1 MHQTRGSLRN
11 PRNRRR
17 WVPAACVLALA
28 VAYPAAAAAALGAP
42 ANGDGSH
49 PAPSH
54 VLLAWGSGYA
64 TAHGSP
70 LVRVVQRRLAAA
82 GDAPGPVDGRF
93 GSLTARAVVVF
104 QASQG
109 LRVDGIV
116 GPKTW
121 AALHRSGQ
129 VLSPGAGSASTGL
142 QSVRILQRR
151 LALAGYS
158 PGPIDGRYGPLTAEA
173 VRRFQAAHG
182 LPANGIAGV
191 KTLARISQTVRPVH
205 TSGRRGSPSPSPA
218 LVPLPHTAGGGSGRT
233 PIPTSVERP
242 GGRSSTPA
250 TALLALLFV
259 LGLALILIASRYAR
273 RRTGNRSSPTLS
285 ATGPANGA
293 GPVGHDAPAP
303 AACGRGDHDR
313 EATATVN
320 GDATAAVNGNAT
332 PAVNGEATAA
342 FNLGVL
348 LEERGDLAGAEA
360 AYRRADEA
368 GHGAAASNLGVLLE
382 ERGASAQAEAAYR
395 RAVGRGD
402 ATAAFNLGVVLEERG
417 ELAGAEAAYRRADE
431 RGSGEVANL
440 ARAALLDLREAL
452 PQPSPTG
459 AGGS

>member
-28 VAYPAAAAAALGAP
+28 LAYPAAAAAALGAP
-42 ANGDGSH
+42 AKGNGSD

-54 VLLAWGSGYA
+54 VLLAWGSGYG
-64 TAHGSP
+64 TAHGSQ

-82 GDAPGPVDGRF
+82 GDAPGPIDGRF
-93 GSLTARAVVVF
+93 GSLTVRAVVVF

-109 LRVDGIV
+109 LQVDGIV
-116 GPKTW
+116 GPETW
-121 AALHRSGQ
+121 AALHRAGQ
-129 VLSPGAGSASTGL
+129 VLSPGAGSAPTGS

-158 PGPIDGRYGPLTAEA
+158 PGPIDGHYGPLTAEA

-191 KTLARISQTVRPVH
+191 QTLARIAQTVRPVH
-205 TSGRRGSPSPSPA
+205 TAGRRGSPSPSPA

-233 PIPTSVERP
+233 PIPTGVERP

-250 TALLALLFV
+250 TALLGLLFV

-273 RRTGNRSSPTLS
+273 RRTGNRHSPTPS

-303 AACGRGDHDR
+303 AAYARGDHRR
-313 EATATVN
+313 EATAPVN
-320 GDATAAVNGNAT
+320 AEATAAVNGD
-332 PAVNGEATAA
+332 ATAA
-342 FNLGVL
+342 FNLGVV

-360 AYRRADEA
+360 AFRRADER
-368 GHGAAASNLGVLLE
+368 GHGAAASNLGLLLE

-402 ATAAFNLGVVLEERG
+402 ATAAFNLGGVLEERG